1 MTNRTNEKTKTMNFS
16 FNESSMNEFRRWEKK
31 FPEDPAGRRSLV
43 IPALWISQ
51 WQHGYISRDVINYV
65 AEITQTEPLHV
76 WGVATFYTLFK
87 KEKTGKFLL
96 QFCTNITCSL
106 MGGDQ
111 VFVNTCKKLGVK
123 AGETTRDGMFTAVEV
138 ECLGACG
145 ESPTLQV
152 NEKYYTHMT
161 DDEVE
166 KLVADL
172 RKMA

>member
-1 MTNRTNEKTKTMNFS
+1 MAFS
-16 FNESSMNEFRRWEKK
+16 FNESSTREFQKWEKK
-31 FPEDPAGRRSLV
+31 FPQNPDGRRSLV

-51 WQHGYISRDVINYV
+51 WQHGYITREIIHYV
-65 AEITQTEPLHV
+65 AELTQTEPLHV

-96 QFCTNITCSL
+96 QFCTNISCSL

-123 AGETTRDGMFTAVEV
+123 AGETTSDGLFTAVEV

-145 ESPTLQV
+145 ESPTVQV
-152 NEKYYTHMT
+152 NNKYYTQMT
-161 DDEVE
+161 DEEVD
-166 KLVADL
+166 KLVNQL
-172 RKMA
+172 RGEP